1 VKVHF
6 DDQIFSDQTRGG
18 ISRYFIELMN
28 AFGADPSLGVELTS
42 PRFWSINRLLLE
54 YGGARRV
61 PTSLGRIPPVLRFAN
76 RFQQRS
82 QSAVIVHHT
91 YYHGEYLKRFKN
103 ARVRVVTIYDMIP
116 ERFPEIYPGGNP
128 HKDKKD
134 FVESADLILCISEAT
149 KQDVI
154 EIYGQP
160 AAPIE
165 VTPLAAS
172 SLFRPGAE
180 RLGVL
185 PDRYVLFVGKRSHY
199 KDFAVLAR
207 AFARAGL
214 QDVRLVAVG
223 GGPWTQ
229 SERSLLLELG
239 ISARALQL
247 ELDDLG
253 LASAYANALCFV
265 FPSRYEGFGLPTL
278 EAMASGCA
286 TILAASSSHPEVGGD
301 AAVYFVPGD
310 ETDLARAL
318 ARVVGDTDAHREMR
332 ARGFRRAAAF
342 DWRGTAR
349 MTAGAYLEALNRG

>member
-1 VKVHF
+1 
-6 DDQIFSDQTRGG
+6 
-18 ISRYFIELMN
+18 
-28 AFGADPSLGVELTS
+28 
-42 PRFWSINRLLLE
+42 
-54 YGGARRV
+54 
-61 PTSLGRIPPVLRFAN
+61 
-76 RFQQRS
+76 
-82 QSAVIVHHT
+82 
-91 YYHGEYLKRFKN
+91 
-103 ARVRVVTIYDMIP
+103 
-116 ERFPEIYPGGNP
+116 
-128 HKDKKD
+128 
-134 FVESADLILCISEAT
+134 
-149 KQDVI
+149 
-154 EIYGQP
+154 
-160 AAPIE
+160 
-165 VTPLAAS
+165 
-172 SLFRPGAE
+172 
-180 RLGVL
+180 
-185 PDRYVLFVGKRSHY
+185 
-199 KDFAVLAR
+199 
-207 AFARAGL
+207 L